1 MKEIIV
7 REGFLPRQ
15 PWQAKRRTIGR
26 VPGQQ
31 GTEKK
36 VLCDPL
42 RGIFASCAYVRD
54 LRSFRCCLTCYLGKK
69 DSRKYLLTFYRR
81 WIINIC

>member
-42 RGIFASCAYVRD
+42 RGIFAKRTSQLRVRARFD
-54 LRSFRCCLTCYLGKK
+54 LLFREKRFEEVPTNFLQALDY
-69 DSRKYLLTFYRR
+69 
-81 WIINIC
+81 